1 MYTSPIEGSFFEKS
15 VSLGARARDL
25 DARTTETMS
34 ATEHKDR
41 GNEHF
46 KNARWDDAV
55 AEFTRAIELD
65 GTNHVFYSNR
75 SAAHAGAERWREAL
89 ADAEKTISL
98 KPDWAKGYG
107 RKGAALFGA
116 RDLEGA

>member
-1 MYTSPIEGSFFEKS
+1 
-15 VSLGARARDL
+15 
-25 DARTTETMS
+25 MS

-46 KNARWDDAV
+46 KHARWDDAV
-55 AEFTRAIELD
+55 EEFTRAIELD

-89 ADAEKTISL
+89 ADATT
-98 KPDWAKGYG
+98 AT
-107 RKGAALFGA
+107 R
-116 RDLEGA
+116 